1 MGDINMESANTQA
14 LNIKAAEGESKQPTR
29 SWFNV
34 CIMGLSHFMSDYYT
48 AFLPVLLP
56 ILAVRFEISY
66 AQAAAIF
73 LVFSVAM
80 NFAQPPIGL
89 VADRRNINYLL
100 PLSIFTSSL
109 FACVVMFSPNIFV
122 LMLIVLMCGVCSS
135 AFHPVSAGVLARVIP
150 SGKKGLGTS
159 IYIAGGNIGFAI
171 APIIVA
177 AYIELVGENYLILMM
192 TPAIITTALILIRNL
207 QRPNPEL
214 KNKTQNI
221 NIGAIIRSKQFIV
234 LNSSI
239 GLRSW
244 IYCALIV
251 FIPFIYKDKGFSSIE
266 GASTLVVLLSGCV
279 AGGLICGAFTD
290 KIGPK
295 LVTIS
300 SYVVAIVSFLVYI
313 THADISLLSL
323 GALFIC
329 GASLYGSTPSAIIW
343 AQRIMPQNAAFAASM
358 MLGFSFGAG
367 YVLSLIT
374 GFFADIL
381 GLETSLLYS
390 GIVAI
395 GGALVTILMI
405 KEPPA
410 DHDNNIAKIKEQMAK
425 EMTPEQN

>member
-1 MGDINMESANTQA
+1 MERASLGTHNVEK
-14 LNIKAAEGESKQPTR
+14 NHEVKHPTR
-29 SWFNV
+29 NWFNV

-89 VADRRNINYLL
+89 IADRRNLNYLL
-100 PLSIFTSSL
+100 PISIFTGSL
-109 FACVVMFSPNIFV
+109 FACIVLLSPNIFV
-122 LMLIVLMCGVCSS
+122 LMAIVLLCGVCSS
-135 AFHPVSAGVLARVIP
+135 GFHPVSAGILTRVIP
-150 SGKKGLGTS
+150 QGRKGLGTS

-177 AYIELVGENYLILMM
+177 AYIEIVGENYLVLMII
-192 TPAIITTALILIRNL
+192 PAIITTSLIVVRNL
-207 QRPNPEL
+207 HCPNADTVS
-214 KNKTQNI
+214 NTKTFNI
-221 NIGAIIRSKQFIV
+221 REVIKSKQFIV

-244 IYCALIV
+244 VYCALIV
-251 FIPFIYKDKGFSSIE
+251 FIPFIYHDKGYTSIE
-266 GASTLVVLLSGCV
+266 GASTLVILLLGCV

-290 KIGPK
+290 KLGPK
-295 LVTIS
+295 LVTIT
-300 SYVVAIVSFLVYI
+300 SYVVALISFI
-313 THADISLLSL
+313 IFINHADISYISL
-323 GALFIC
+323 ISLFIC

-343 AQRIMPQNAAFAASM
+343 AQRIMPSNAAFAASM

-374 GFFADIL
+374 GYFADIIS
-381 GLETSLLYS
+381 LETSLLYS
-390 GIVAI
+390 GVVAI
-395 GGALVTILMI
+395 ILAFITILLI
-405 KEPPA
+405 KEPSA
-410 DHDNNIAKIKEQMAK
+410 ESDNKIANIQEKLAK
-425 EMTPEQN
+425 EMQE